1 MAGSVQNDFI
11 TNQET
16 KMRLLKNTHRRIG
29 LRQLLTTAA
38 VASAG
43 SLLSGALLLGSGG
56 AWAQAAYPSKPIR
69 LVVPFTPGGVTD
81 TSGRLIAEQL
91 SKRLGQQ
98 VVVDNKPGASGTIG
112 TQLVATAEP
121 DGYTLLLG
129 FDGTLVINPHVFPK
143 VGFDTAKDFAPIGK
157 IGDAILILVSHPGVA
172 AKSLKEVI
180 ALSKTQAGGLSYGT
194 SGTGGTPH
202 IAGELLKQRTGANLT
217 HIPYKGGGQAM
228 TDVLG
233 GNIPLVY
240 TAVAG
245 AIQHVKS
252 GKLHAVA
259 VSSAQ
264 RASSLPDVP
273 TFIENGVTD
282 FDINSWVGLLAP
294 AKTPKPVLDK
304 LNTELNA
311 VLNDPAVRERLSVLG
326 ITASP
331 GSADKFGQEMQRD
344 LGRFGAVVKSA
355 NIKAE

>member
-1 MAGSVQNDFI
+1 M
-11 TNQET
+11 
-16 KMRLLKNTHRRIG
+16 
-29 LRQLLTTAA
+29 
-38 VASAG
+38 
-43 SLLSGALLLGSGG
+43 
-56 AWAQAAYPSKPIR
+56 
-69 LVVPFTPGGVTD
+69 VPFATGGVTD

-98 VVVDNKPGASGTIG
+98 VIVDNKPGASGNIG
-112 TQLVATAEP
+112 TQMVATAEP

-157 IGDAILILVSHPGVA
+157 IGDAILILVSHPGVP
-172 AKSLKEVI
+172 AKTLKDVI
-180 ALSKTQAGGLSYGT
+180 ALSKTQSGGLSYGT

-228 TDVLG
+228 IDVMG
-233 GNIPLVY
+233 GSIPLVY
-240 TAVAG
+240 TAVAS
-245 AIQHVKS
+245 AIQQVKS
-252 GKLHAVA
+252 GKVHAVA

-264 RASSLPDVP
+264 RAPSMPDVP
-273 TFIENGVTD
+273 TFIEGGVPD

-294 AKTPKPVLDK
+294 AKTPRAIVDK

-311 VLNDPAVRERLSVLG
+311 VLNDPVVRERLNTLG

-331 GSADKFGQEMQRD
+331 GGPEKFGRDMARD
-344 LGRFGAVVKSA
+344 LSRYAAVVKAA
-355 NIKAE
+355 NIKVE

>member
-1 MAGSVQNDFI
+1 M
-11 TNQET
+11 
-16 KMRLLKNTHRRIG
+16 NTPTRRMLARAALAALALG
-29 LRQLLTTAA
+29 L
-38 VASAG
+38 G
-43 SLLSGALLLGSGG
+43 LS
-56 AWAQAAYPSKPIR
+56 AQAQAPAYPNKPIR

-91 SKRLGQQ
+91 GKRLGQQ
-98 VVVDNKPGASGTIG
+98 VIVDNRPGASGNIG
-112 TQLVATAEP
+112 TQQVASAEP

-143 VGFDTAKDFAPIGK
+143 VGFDTLKDFAPVGK
-157 IGDAILILVSHPGVA
+157 IGDAVLILVAHPNFQ
-172 AKSLKEVI
+172 AKTLKDVI
-180 ALSKTQAGGLSYGT
+180 ALSKSQAGGLSYGT

-202 IAGELLKQRTGANLT
+202 IAGELLKQRTGANLV
-217 HIPYKGGGQAM
+217 HVPYKGGGQAM

-245 AIQHVKS
+245 AVSHVKS

-264 RASSLPDVP
+264 RAPSLPEVP
-273 TFIENGVTD
+273 TFIEAGLAD

-294 AKTPKPVLDK
+294 AKTPKAIVDK
-304 LNTELNA
+304 LNSELNA
-311 VLNDPAVRERLSVLG
+311 VLNDPVVRERLVTLG
-326 ITASP
+326 ISASP
-331 GSADKFGQEMQRD
+331 GGPERFGRDMARD
-344 LGRFGAVVKSA
+344 LARYAAVVKAA